1 MATVLTEAE
10 DTALD
15 YQTRRVLAWRADCLL
30 KLGFKIKPTLV
41 LMHRPDIVHDATALI
56 EAGCDPKTASRILL

>member
-1 MATVLTEAE
+1 MPEVLTEAE

-15 YQTRRVLAWRADCLL
+15 YDTRRLLAWRADSLL

-56 EAGCDPKTASRILL
+56 EAGCDPKTAAKILL